1 VKKVG
6 YLLSTE
12 AGPVGERG
20 IFYDYIL
27 AGNGVFIRAENHL
40 IKATVA
46 VSEATIRGL
55 QPLQESVELR
65 HGRIPQYVY
74 NLALS
79 TLMANPYREQ
89 LVAVGWDGAYRLK
102 LPTQEN
108 GESWIK
114 YQTLP
119 DTVLLFHSHGLMSAF
134 FSHTDNRDEQGLGLY
149 AVAGRLDRLI
159 PEVNMRVGVYGYF
172 APLKFS
178 EVFDVH
184 AGQPIHAI

>member
-1 VKKVG
+1 MKKVG
-6 YLLSTE
+6 YLFNTE

-27 AGNGVFIRAENHL
+27 ASNGVFVRAENSL

-55 QPLQESVELR
+55 QPLQNSVELR
-65 HGRIPQYVY
+65 HGRIPQYIY
-74 NLALS
+74 DLALS
-79 TLMANPYREQ
+79 ALMVNPYREQ
-89 LVAVGWDGAYRLK
+89 LVAVVWDGSYRLK

-108 GESWIK
+108 GECWSK

-119 DTVLLFHSHGLMSAF
+119 DTVLEFHSHGLMSAF
-134 FSHTDNRDEQGLGLY
+134 FSMTDNRDEQGLGLY

-159 PEVNMRVGVYGYF
+159 PEVNMRAGVYGYF

-184 AGQPIHAI
+184 AG

>member
-6 YLLSTE
+6 YLFNTE

-27 AGNGVFIRAENHL
+27 AGNGVFVRAENSL
-40 IKATVA
+40 IKATVG

-74 NLALS
+74 DLALS
-79 TLMANPYREQ
+79 VLMVNPYREQ
-89 LVAVGWDGAYRLK
+89 LVAVVWDGSYRLK
-102 LPTQEN
+102 FPTQEN
-108 GESWIK
+108 GECWIK

-119 DTVLLFHSHGLMSAF
+119 DTVLEFHSHGLMGAF
-134 FSHTDNRDEQGLGLY
+134 FSMTDNRDEQGLGLY
-149 AVAGRLDRLI
+149 AVAVRLDRLI
-159 PEVNMRVGVYGYF
+159 PDVNMRVGVYGYF

-184 AGQPIHAI
+184 AG